1 MPRVN
6 ARNNEA
12 PKPPFTTRTLLI
24 TILTVVVG
32 GIVGLGAAISAAVAA
47 VQVSGVG
54 FAAAAVI
61 GGVFGV
67 GAGIMAAL
75 KAAVAL
81 NQLVADKS
89 A

>member
-1 MPRVN
+1 MPRVD
-6 ARNNEA
+6 AQNNGA
-12 PKPPFTTRTLLI
+12 PKPPYTTRTLLI
-24 TILTVVVG
+24 TVLMLVTG
-32 GIVGLGAAISAAVAA
+32 GVVGLGAGISAAVAA

-61 GGVFGV
+61 GGVFGA

-81 NQLVADKS
+81 NQLVGDKS